1 MENITP
7 FSDVIQAFYHYIE
20 NDVDF
25 FSYFELTEEESM
37 EVAGQRAEVLL
48 KEATSYLS
56 RKLIVENVFSNIIE
70 VEEENV
76 SEEVDGSE
84 TNTNDDPD
92 PDSQDDS
99 KFDEEPAVNTY
110 MAFAEMLTD
119 AEINLLVK
127 TMFLMYLQR
136 DITVLRTFHGVMT
149 SSDLNMYSPANERK
163 TFIEMVEK
171 YESQLKVEIS
181 EYQMR
186 DRVTGLFVQVCE

>member
-1 MENITP
+1 MENITA

-25 FSYFELTEEESM
+25 FSYFELSEEESM

-56 RKLIVENVFSNIIE
+56 RKMIVENVFLNVIE
-70 VEEENV
+70 VEEESQ
-76 SEEVDGSE
+76 SEGESDS
-84 TNTNDDPD
+84 NN
-92 PDSQDDS
+92 SQDDS
-99 KFDEEPAVNTY
+99 QTDTNVDQTVNTY

-171 YESQLKVEIS
+171 YEAQLKVEIS

-186 DRVTGLFVQVCE
+186 DRITGQFIQICE

>member
-1 MENITP
+1 METTA

-20 NDVDF
+20 QDVDF
-25 FSYFELTEEESM
+25 FNYFELDEDESM

-48 KEATSYLS
+48 EEAISYLS
-56 RKLIVENVFSNIIE
+56 RKLVVESVFSKIE
-70 VEEENV
+70 
-76 SEEVDGSE
+76 DG
-84 TNTNDDPD
+84 
-92 PDSQDDS
+92 
-99 KFDEEPAVNTY
+99 
-110 MAFAEMLTD
+110 AFTEMLTS

-127 TMFLMYLQR
+127 AMFLMYLQR

-171 YESQLKVEIS
+171 YEAELKVEIS

-186 DRVTGLFVQVCE
+186 DRITGGYIQICE

>member
-56 RKLIVENVFSNIIE
+56 RKLIVENVFSNMVI
-70 VEEENV
+70 VEEEIMPDEGDE
-76 SEEVDGSE
+76 SDI
-84 TNTNDDPD
+84 DPD

-99 KFDEEPAVNTY
+99 QLSEEPTVNTY

-163 TFIEMVEK
+163 TFMNMVEQ
-171 YESQLKVEIS
+171 YETQLKIEIS

-186 DRVTGLFVQVCE
+186 DRTTGSFVQICE

>member
-1 MENITP
+1 MENVTP

-25 FSYFELTEEESM
+25 FSYFELDEEESM

-56 RKLIVENVFSNIIE
+56 RKLVVDSVFSNIIE
-70 VEEENV
+70 VEEEIQP
-76 SEEVDGSE
+76 EEDEDPE
-84 TNTNDDPD
+84 TII
-92 PDSQDDS
+92 
-99 KFDEEPAVNTY
+99 Y

-163 TFIEMVEK
+163 TFMNMVEQ
-171 YESQLKVEIS
+171 YETQLKIEIS

-186 DRVTGLFVQVCE
+186 DRTTGLFVQICE

>member
-56 RKLIVENVFSNIIE
+56 RKMIVENVFSNVIE
-70 VEEENV
+70 VDEETQP
-76 SEEVDGSE
+76 DGES
-84 TNTNDDPD
+84 
-92 PDSQDDS
+92 DSQGDS
-99 KFDEEPAVNTY
+99 QTGTDVDHTVNTY

-127 TMFLMYLQR
+127 AMFLMYLQR

-163 TFIEMVEK
+163 TFMNMVEQ
-171 YESQLKVEIS
+171 YETQLKIEIS

-186 DRVTGLFVQVCE
+186 DRITGQFIQICE